1 MNSWKEKININ
12 DLPEHIAI
20 IMDGNGRWAKAN
32 GKPRVFG
39 HMNGVKAVRQVTE
52 AATELGVKYLTL
64 YTFSTENWNRP
75 EEEVTALMKL
85 LVQTIEQETNTLIKN
100 NIRLTVIGDINRL
113 PKPVRDKLTE
123 CIERTSTNTRTTLN
137 LAISY
142 SSRWEIVEMARQLAK
157 DAKDGII
164 NPEKIDEDTISSH
177 LTTKDMPDP
186 EILIRT
192 GGEYRISNFL
202 LWQIAYTELY
212 YTPIMWPDFNKENL
226 YEIIANFQTRERRFG
241 MTGEQVENK

>member
-12 DLPEHIAI
+12 ELPEHIAI

-52 AATELGVKYLTL
+52 AATELGIKYLTL

-75 EEEVTALMKL
+75 EDEVSALMKL
-85 LVQTIEQETNTLIKN
+85 LVQTIEQETQTLLKN
-100 NIRLTVIGDINRL
+100 NVRLKAIGDLNRL
-113 PKPVRDKLTE
+113 PMPVRDKLME
-123 CIERTSTNTRTTLN
+123 CIERTSANTRTTLN

-157 DAKDGII
+157 DAKDGNID
-164 NPEKIDEDTISSH
+164 PETIDESTISNY
-177 LTTKDMPDP
+177 LTTKGMPDP

-212 YTPIMWPDFNKENL
+212 YTPVMWPDFNKENL
-226 YEIIANFQTRERRFG
+226 YEIIADFQTRERRFG